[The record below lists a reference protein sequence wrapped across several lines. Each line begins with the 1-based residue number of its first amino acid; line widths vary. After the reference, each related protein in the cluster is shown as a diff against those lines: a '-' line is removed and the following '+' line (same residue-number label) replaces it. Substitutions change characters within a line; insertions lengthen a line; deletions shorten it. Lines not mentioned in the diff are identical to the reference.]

1 MIDSTLEDT
10 PLAPS
15 EPANRPIPFRR
26 DPNTGLVIGKTYRLT
41 PEGKIDYRAEVPTQF
56 LYVAHEYR
64 DRVVKEQ
71 GKALADIDILQVK
84 DDWLRIRVGGLN
96 HLAHL
101 RGVRSC
107 RYPIVQTREGFAMAT
122 CEIEFIPNVES
133 GMASEIWSSMASA
146 TIRSVDKQFIPYLET
161 FAENRAFGRCIKRAL
176 QINILSDVEVGGEG
190 KKAAGEDITDTQPS
204 SSTQED
210 ETPTGMQPYHHLA
223 AKCKNHKGP
232 DGKPDPITFAV
243 LKYTSMTMN
252 ANIPPE
258 RANERCVSDPASWV
272 GFESIPPADVWLL
285 IGKIDAAAEA
295 KKAEGEEKKVGKG
308 K

>member
-1 MIDSTLEDT
+1 MTNTIS
-10 PLAPS
+10 
-15 EPANRPIPFRR
+15 
-26 DPNTGLVIGKTYRLT
+26 PNFSRNEQGLVNGVQYHFT
-41 PEGKIDYRAEVPTQF
+41 PEGRIDYRAMVDPKF

-64 DRVVKEQ
+64 DRVVVEQ
-71 GKALADIDILQVK
+71 GKPLNEIDVLKVK

-96 HLAHL
+96 QLANL
-101 RGVRSC
+101 RGYRSLEYELISTESKAAVVC
-107 RYPIVQTREGFAMAT
+107 RMEFIGNYETGGVPIVCSA
-122 CEIEFIPNVES
+122 I
-133 GMASEIWSSMASA
+133 ASA

-190 KKAAGEDITDTQPS
+190 KKAAGEEIVDTPS
-204 SSTQED
+204 SSPEGD
-210 ETPTGMQPYHHLA
+210 EVPTGMQPYHHLA

-258 RANERCVSDPASWV
+258 RANERCVSDPSLWT

-295 KKAEGEEKKVGKG
+295 DAAGKKTGKS
-308 K
+308 KA